1 MIDQRGPPRAIR
13 RRLLDSRQ
21 PSSPRCPLRRI
32 GLAVVLALGLSLASF
47 AVEAQMAVK
56 VWRIG
61 VLVTGPQLSE
71 HVCLLALRRGLTDLG
86 YVEGRTHELK
96 IRWGEE
102 PPEESLP
109 RIARE
114 LVKLGVDL
122 VVSVSSQGL
131 VQAKPALAAVPV
143 VMGASNYP
151 VERGLALS
159 LAHPGGNI
167 TGMATFTSGVVEK
180 RMQLLAEAVPQVSRV
195 AVLRLPGDQND
206 FIVRDLG
213 RAARL
218 LGLKLQAI
226 EVRKVEEFPAAFPP
240 PPFNRGGV
248 PYVAAPAPA

>member
-1 MIDQRGPPRAIR
+1 M
-13 RRLLDSRQ
+13 
-21 PSSPRCPLRRI
+21 RRI

-61 VLVTGPQLSE
+61 VLVTGPQPSE

-143 VMGASNYP
+143 VMGASP
-151 VERGLALS
+151 RS
-159 LAHPGGNI
+159 
-167 TGMATFTSGVVEK
+167 TG
-180 RMQLLAEAVPQVSRV
+180 
-195 AVLRLPGDQND
+195 
-206 FIVRDLG
+206 
-213 RAARL
+213 
-218 LGLKLQAI
+218 
-226 EVRKVEEFPAAFPP
+226 
-240 PPFNRGGV
+240 
-248 PYVAAPAPA
+248 